1 MGGRFIRRAPR
12 HEEPTGGVI
21 SFGTGGVVCKSG
33 KQKLVTKSSTEA
45 ETVGASDYLPNTLWV
60 KMFLEAQGHNVH
72 ESFFEQDN
80 ESAIRLERNGR
91 VSAGPKSRHID
102 IRYFWIK
109 DRSKEASITIR
120 HCPTLAMLADFFT
133 KPLQGQLF
141 HKFRAVLMGHVHV
154 NTLAASAM
162 TPVEERV
169 GGIRSSYHGNVAT
182 GVIGTGAIGTG
193 SVGTGAIGTGPVS
206 DSDTGHNNMETNART
221 VPVTWTDV
229 VRRPATVRT
238 TSRGVDRTAS
248 GFKGQDLPKQ
258 SCFVSRS
265 FSRNNPVNGVK
276 V

>member
-1 MGGRFIRRAPR
+1 MIGEQGI
-12 HEEPTGGVI
+12 
-21 SFGTGGVVCKSG
+21 
-33 KQKLVTKSSTEA
+33 SSTGY
-45 ETVGASDYLPNTLWV
+45 ETWIFQTWQKSFVNLDVEVNERRLPL
-60 KMFLEAQGHNVH
+60 
-72 ESFFEQDN
+72 
-80 ESAIRLERNGR
+80 
-91 VSAGPKSRHID
+91 
-102 IRYFWIK
+102 
-109 DRSKEASITIR
+109 
-120 HCPTLAMLADFFT
+120 
-133 KPLQGQLF
+133 
-141 HKFRAVLMGHVHV
+141 
-154 NTLAASAM
+154 
-162 TPVEERV
+162 V